1 MGQNLILNLNDKGFR
16 VCAYNRTVAKVDEFL
31 EKEAK
36 GTQVIGAKNLEEFC
50 GKLKEPRRV
59 LLMVKAGDAVD
70 EFIKALEPFLTAG
83 DVIIDGGNSNFTD
96 TNRRCRELEPKG
108 IHFVGCG
115 VSGGEEGAR
124 YGPSMMPGGSEAAW
138 PLVREMFQAIAAK
151 VPKLPT
157 SQTAAKGDAEVDV
170 CCDWVGPEGS
180 GHFVKMVHNGI
191 EYGDMQLI
199 AEAYDL
205 LKNGLGIEGDEL
217 AQIFADWND
226 GELLSFLIEI
236 TADILA
242 FRDEKGRRV
251 VERIRDAA
259 GQKGT
264 GKWTVMA
271 ALETGTPVTLIGEAV
286 FARALSAMKSERLVA
301 SKLLAGPNK
310 SVELSLEAK
319 KEMIQ
324 NIRKVKWSRS
334 YDVSLLIRFPF
345 PLVGSVR
352 FQNHFLHSRFP
363 TPETSRSRLPLA
375 RPQLRWNRFNVAGW
389 LYHSIRFLDKNSRSL
404 QSYRSF
410 RSPKS
415 PSR

>member
-16 VCAYNRTVAKVDEFL
+16 VCAYNRTTSKVDDFL
-31 EKEAK
+31 NNEAK
-36 GTQVIGAKNLEEFC
+36 GSQVIGAKNLEELC

-59 LLMVKAGDAVD
+59 LLMVKAGEAVD
-70 EFIKALEPFLTAG
+70 EFIGALEPFLTSG

-96 TNRRCRELEPKG
+96 TNRRCRQLQSKG

-151 VPKLPT
+151 VPKIPT
-157 SQTAAKGDAEVDV
+157 IKRVKVEEKAFASPADSVENDDDV

-205 LKNGLGIEGDEL
+205 LKTGLGIQGDEL
-217 AQIFADWND
+217 AQIFSDWNE
-226 GELLSFLIEI
+226 GELSSFLIEI

-242 FRDEKGRRV
+242 YKDNKDRRV

-271 ALETGTPVTLIGEAV
+271 ALDTGTPVTLIGEAV
-286 FARALSAMKSERLVA
+286 FARALSAMKEERLVA
-301 SKLLAGPNK
+301 SKLLLGPSNK
-310 SVELSLEAK
+310 PEISEEIK
-319 KEMIQ
+319 KTMIN
-324 NIRKVKWSRS
+324 NICKVK
-334 YDVSLLIRFPF
+334 
-345 PLVGSVR
+345 
-352 FQNHFLHSRFP
+352 
-363 TPETSRSRLPLA
+363 
-375 RPQLRWNRFNVAGW
+375 
-389 LYHSIRFLDKNSRSL
+389 NSQFFTL
-404 QSYRSF
+404 
-410 RSPKS
+410 
-415 PSR
+415 